1 MNPLIAFVTTC
12 MGRLAHLQQSLPSLA
27 QQAGSECVLVDYSCP
42 ERSGEWAE
50 QHCPDVRVVRVE
62 SAVRFNLARAR
73 NAGAAVCEAEWLCFI
88 DADVRVEPAFTA
100 EVAGLLEPGAYYRP
114 LPPDA
119 LTWGTVIVARK
130 DFERVGGYDE
140 IMEGWGGE
148 DDDLY
153 ARLQFAGCRTGGFP
167 GRLLHGIAHGET
179 ERVKHYDIKDREL
192 NHRINALY
200 MCIKS
205 DLSRLA
211 GRPVPAEIRRTL
223 YADLNRIMPEADARR
238 TSARLNIDLAQVPF
252 LQGRTLDV
260 RMEYTLSAAAAQA
273 AAVTMTDEKRD

>member
-1 MNPLIAFVTTC
+1 MMPRIAFVTTC
-12 MGRLAHLQQSLPSLA
+12 MGRLAHLRQSLPGLA
-27 QQAGSECVLVDYSCP
+27 QQADSECILVDYSCP
-42 ERSGEWAE
+42 ERAGEWAE
-50 QHCPDVRVVRVE
+50 REWPAVRVVRVDGA
-62 SAVRFNLARAR
+62 SRFNLARAR
-73 NAGAAVCEAEWLCFI
+73 NAGAAASVADWLCFI
-88 DADVRVEPAFTA
+88 DADVRVEPDFTG
-100 EVAGLLEPGAYYRP
+100 EVARRLEPGVYYRP
-114 LPPDA
+114 LPPDP

-153 ARLQFAGCRTGGFP
+153 ARLQFAGCRAGGFP
-167 GRLLHGIAHGET
+167 GRLLHGIAHGEA
-179 ERVKHYDIKDREL
+179 ERVKHYAIKDREL
-192 NHRINALY
+192 NNRINALY

-211 GRPVPAEIRRTL
+211 GRPVPVEIRRTL

-238 TSARLNIDLAQVPF
+238 TSAQLNIDLARVPF

-260 RMEYTLSAAAAQA
+260 RMVYTLSAAAGSA
-273 AAVTMTDEKRD
+273 AADASSNSKRD